1 MAARASKCFVRSAPG
16 PCKYTSYPGVV
27 CAMLRCCDMF
37 AELPPPIAAEVPFNF
52 SLARDAFLHQCGSA
66 MRAVDLHTGQAE
78 EDPLACGSCGSQ
90 GRRHCRRELRVV
102 TSDSAWTRP
111 LSACRNTRG
120 SDPTTEHPCLSMDPP
135 RARMSFHVLPH
146 RNVED

>member
-37 AELPPPIAAEVPFNF
+37 AELPPPIAAEMPFNF

-66 MRAVDLHTGQAE
+66 MRAIDLHIGQAK
-78 EDPLACGSCGSQ
+78 EDPLTCGSCGSQ
-90 GRRHCRRELRVV
+90 GRRHCKK
-102 TSDSAWTRP
+102 SYAWLHRT
-111 LSACRNTRG
+111 
-120 SDPTTEHPCLSMDPP
+120 
-135 RARMSFHVLPH
+135 PH
-146 RNVED
+146 RLGRYRHAVTHVAATRLPSIHVYRRTHRGHE